1 MFSSYSPPNPPS
13 QPSAPSSTN
22 PLPVYPLPPP
32 SPSPSYLSYISQLEN
47 NNKELVSVIQE
58 FNLKY
63 NQIQKNYKQF
73 AESAKTNLLE
83 SQNKWSALARELV
96 NISKEFI
103 GIIGDKGMTGGKI
116 GELVGKVG
124 KYERFLNTNLEEYF
138 RGGEEVS
145 IFEKVDENVSPITR
159 RNESCKFYLF
169 IDFILLIFF

>member
-1 MFSSYSPPNPPS
+1 M
-13 QPSAPSSTN
+13 
-22 PLPVYPLPPP
+22 
-32 SPSPSYLSYISQLEN
+32 
-47 NNKELVSVIQE
+47 IQE

-103 GIIGDKGMTGGKI
+103 GIFSQQGGDGGRVE
-116 GELVGKVG
+116 ELAGKVG

-145 IFEKVDENVSPITR
+145 IFEKGEENVSPITK
-159 RNESCKFYLF
+159 RNESCK
-169 IDFILLIFF
+169 